1 MAVMSSTRLLMQASA
16 LLMAALGL
24 PATFL
29 PQEILRSAAAPD
41 SGLAVV
47 AVQVTGA
54 LYVGFA
60 LLNWMARGNLIGG
73 IYSRPVAVGNLA
85 HFLVAALALGKAVL
99 AGNHA
104 SALMAAPNAYAVFP
118 ALFAR
123 VVFRPPPTVTAH
135 P

>member
-1 MAVMSSTRLLMQASA
+1 MAVMPSTRLLMQASA

-24 PATFL
+24 AATFL
-29 PQEILRSAAAPD
+29 PQEIMRYAAGPD

-47 AVQVTGA
+47 MLQVMGA

-99 AGNHA
+99 AGHHA
-104 SALMAAPNAYAVFP
+104 PALVAAAIVYAAFA

-123 VVFRPPPTVTAH
+123 VVLRPPPAAT
-135 P
+135 PGP